1 MAYEIVRAAEVTRD
15 LELIFDFL
23 VTVADE
29 LGESPNRAFA
39 RAEKRLAE
47 IEAAM
52 ADLGRLPHRDTRRQ
66 IRILAVFFGD
76 QDHEAHI
83 LLRLLGDS

>member
-1 MAYEIVRAAEVTRD
+1 MLAMPYEVVRAAEVTRD
-15 LELIFDFL
+15 LELIFDLL

-52 ADLGRLPHRDTRRQ
+52 ADLGRLPHRGTRRPHPGAD
-66 IRILAVFFGD
+66 IRNVTKPRGS
-76 QDHEAHI
+76 
-83 LLRLLGDS
+83 LLRHR